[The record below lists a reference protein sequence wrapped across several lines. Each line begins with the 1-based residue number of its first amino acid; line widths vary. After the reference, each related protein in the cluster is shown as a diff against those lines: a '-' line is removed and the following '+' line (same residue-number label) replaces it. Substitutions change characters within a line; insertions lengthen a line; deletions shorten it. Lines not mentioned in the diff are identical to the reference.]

1 MFIELA
7 YGGMSVSVA
16 DAAPVLL
23 QACKLIFYVVQNRN
37 SVLMCSVLVV
47 GGCGYIPSTQAT
59 STAHYHCTQAALS
72 LSASLYS
79 DPSRLP
85 VLPLTSWGSAVQ
97 RFASVMDG

>member
-1 MFIELA
+1 MPSPRHRDPYRIFLLRVELCLFIELA

-47 GGCGYIPSTQAT
+47 VGTYQALKRQARLT
-59 STAHYHCTQAALS
+59 ITALKQLSHC
-72 LSASLYS
+72 
-79 DPSRLP
+79 
-85 VLPLTSWGSAVQ
+85 
-97 RFASVMDG
+97 